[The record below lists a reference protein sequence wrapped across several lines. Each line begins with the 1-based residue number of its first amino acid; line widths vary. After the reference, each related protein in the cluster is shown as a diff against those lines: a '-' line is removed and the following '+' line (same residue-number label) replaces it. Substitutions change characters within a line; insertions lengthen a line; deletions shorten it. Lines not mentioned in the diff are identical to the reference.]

1 MNAVN
6 IVHKGSKV
14 HDLQVLAMSI
24 FNICSENNIT
34 IFVRWIPREYN
45 DKDET
50 LSRIV
55 DTDDSYKTCG
65 AFLQSTDLRILK
77 IQNCT
82 GLIRFI
88 GIPNQK
94 VLTHLLVIGLMK
106 TIGSCLQFL

>member
-6 IVHKGSKV
+6 IVHKDSKV

-45 DKDET
+45 DKAET